1 MLKTLE
7 VCAMKCRQTSALL
20 LAALVSWL
28 VAAPAVAAVTNWNIS
43 SSGIFNNAA
52 NWTNGIP
59 DADDTVAFARGAAAT
74 YTVTFPGALP
84 IEPPAVFQSNL
95 VLIDSNNVTFAQ
107 SPIIVRGPA
116 TYAIGTQLLV
126 ADFFQDA
133 VLTTTLAT
141 LSTPF
146 AAIGFAPTANGTLNV
161 NGGTFS
167 VTGPG
172 SPDEALLIGNSGTGT
187 LNVSGLGRMN
197 LTHADGEMVIAKN
210 NGSVGR
216 LNITTGGQATG
227 FFTDIGLGAGSMG
240 FVTVDGPG
248 SRWSNSETLNVGR
261 SGVGTLTVSGG
272 GHVVDRDV
280 SLGAANG
287 GQGIANIMDSG
298 SLWTQSAD
306 LRVGV
311 NLGTS
316 NGVPQFGFGT
326 LNITSGG
333 RVDTAGSAAI
343 SGMISKATVEGT
355 GSVWNVG
362 GELSLDSAAELEIKP
377 GAVVNSTTAFV
388 GLLDDGIATVNGSG
402 ASWSIAETLSV
413 GRTDTGTLNVTGG
426 GHLTSRLAFLGV
438 RGAIFSQG
446 SAAVQIDG
454 IGSDWTCTEQ
464 LFVGHEADAVLT
476 ISGGAHVT
484 SGTGQV
490 GFAAPGNGR
499 VRVIGAGS
507 RWTNTESLYVGVVG
521 TGDLIVSSSGV
532 VAVDDLL
539 SVGPRGTVQGNSTI
553 AADVRN
559 GGTISPG
566 LPTGIVP
573 ADALGT
579 LSVNGNYEQTPAGT
593 LEIQLDSPSLFDK
606 LDITGEAALA
616 GALDVSFSNNGF
628 SPAAGALFEILHAD
642 GGVFDGFT
650 SISLPAL
657 VPGLVWNV
665 IYSNF
670 SVLLNVINIPPGD
683 YNQNG
688 FVDAADYVVWR
699 NTLGQMGANVV
710 ADGNGNGTVDVA
722 DYDLWRANFGKTA
735 AGLAAT
741 GSASSSVPEPAGTIL
756 LVLGAL
762 MAGLRRRLS

>member
-1 MLKTLE
+1 
-7 VCAMKCRQTSALL
+7 V
-20 LAALVSWL
+20 AALTAML
-28 VAAPAVAAVTNWNIS
+28 VDAGPAVAVVTNWNTN
-43 SSGIFNNAA
+43 SSGTFTSAA
-52 NWTNGIP
+52 NWTNGVP

-74 YTVTFPGALP
+74 YTVTFPGAFS
-84 IEPPAVFQSNL
+84 IDPPAVYHSNL

-107 SPIIVRGPA
+107 SPVIVRGPS

-126 ADFFQDA
+126 ADFFTGA

-146 AAIGFAPTANGTLNV
+146 AAIGFAGTANGTLNV
-161 NGGTFS
+161 TGGTFS

-172 SPDEALLIGNSGTGT
+172 SPDEALLVGNSGTGT

-197 LTHADGEMVIAKN
+197 LTHANGEMVIAKN

-216 LNITTGGQATG
+216 LNITGGGQASG
-227 FFTDIGLGAGSMG
+227 FFTDIALGAGSMG

-248 SRWSNSETLNVGR
+248 STWTNSERLNVGR
-261 SGVGTLTVSGG
+261 AGIGTLTVSGG
-272 GHVVDRDV
+272 GQVSDREV

-287 GQGIANIMDSG
+287 GQGIVNVMDNG
-298 SLWTQSAD
+298 SLWTQLAD

-333 RVDTAGSAAI
+333 RVDTAGNAAI
-343 SGMISKATVEGT
+343 SGMISKATVDGSA
-355 GSVWNVG
+355 SVWNVG
-362 GELSLDSAAELEIKP
+362 GELSLDSDAALEIKP
-377 GAVVNSTTAFV
+377 GGVVNSDTGFV
-388 GLLDDGIATVNGSG
+388 GLLDDGIATVSGSG
-402 ASWSIAETLSV
+402 ATWNIAETLSV

-464 LFVGHEADAVLT
+464 LFVGYEADAVLT
-476 ISGGAHVT
+476 ISGGAHIT
-484 SGTGQV
+484 SGTGQI
-490 GFAAPGNGR
+490 GFASPGNGR

-521 TGDLIVSSSGV
+521 TGDLIVSNGGV

-539 SVGPRGTVQGNSTI
+539 SIGPRGTVQGNSTI
-553 AADVRN
+553 AAEIRN
-559 GGTISPG
+559 GGTVAPG

-579 LSVNGNYEQTPAGT
+579 LSVNGDYEQTPAGR
-593 LEIQLDSPSLFDK
+593 LEIELDSPTVFDK
-606 LDITGEAALA
+606 LNITGEAALA

-628 SPAAGALFEILHAD
+628 TPAAGAIFEILHAD

-650 SISLPAL
+650 TTSLPL
-657 VPGLVWNV
+657 LGPGLAWNV

-670 SVLLNVINIPPGD
+670 AVLLNVINSPLGD

-688 FVDAADYVVWR
+688 VVDAADYVVWR
-699 NTLGQMGANVV
+699 NTLGQMGAGFA
-710 ADGNGNGTVDVA
+710 ADGNNNGAVDVG
-722 DYDLWRANFGKTA
+722 DYNVWRANFGNTA
-735 AGLAAT
+735 AS
-741 GSASSSVPEPAGTIL
+741 GSLSARSIGARPASTAVPESTTWLPTMIAVFGAV
-756 LVLGAL
+756 VLC
-762 MAGLRRRLS
+762 RR